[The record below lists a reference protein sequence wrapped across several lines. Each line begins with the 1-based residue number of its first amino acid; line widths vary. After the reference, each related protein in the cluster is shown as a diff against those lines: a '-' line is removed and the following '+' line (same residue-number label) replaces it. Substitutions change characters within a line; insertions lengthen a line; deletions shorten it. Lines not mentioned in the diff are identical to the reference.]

1 MSKKESRLLLCREKR
16 ETGHLP
22 KNLHKKKRCTMQA
35 HSMNIYNVNLDTKP
49 ELAVDKWH
57 PNHVDEDISG
67 KASCPL
73 RNGVDSRDAV
83 PPPKI

>member
-1 MSKKESRLLLCREKR
+1 
-16 ETGHLP
+16 
-22 KNLHKKKRCTMQA
+22 
-35 HSMNIYNVNLDTKP
+35 MNIYNVNLDTKP